1 MKSKA
6 FGGPREGASSR
17 GMRYK
22 AGILLL
28 PLVASLMAFA
38 QTDPDAP
45 IMRANALEQ
54 QGQPASALALLQP
67 LIDSGALRGDELG
80 RAWTVLG
87 VAYADQEEFREAQHA
102 YEQAISI
109 LQPMPENI
117 RDYAAAVNNFA
128 RLYGTEGQVEV
139 STDLR
144 LKALLLYQQAGD
156 QSGVVRTSTAL
167 ADLALQQ
174 GHTRE
179 SQKYL
184 KQTAEAMK
192 VATELNGD
200 DLAMIYSTQALYA
213 TVHGDTSAAIAG
225 YEHSLQILKGIHE
238 VNNPSLAW
246 GYLLLGIAYA
256 NANRFEDA
264 LREMRQ
270 GLSTL
275 DRTWGHKDSRYLRAE
290 IAYSQVLDRSGDHK
304 PAALLRAADEATL
317 KDLLR
322 TKCVG
327 CTISADAFR

>member
-6 FGGPREGASSR
+6 FGGPREAASSK

-28 PLVASLMAFA
+28 PLVASLIAFA

-45 IMRANALEQ
+45 IMSANALER
-54 QGQPASALALLQP
+54 QGQPAGALALLQP
-67 LIDSGALRGDELG
+67 LIDSGAFQGAELG

-87 VAYADQEEFREAQHA
+87 VSYGDQNDFREARHA
-102 YEQAISI
+102 YEAAISI
-109 LQPMPENI
+109 LQAMPEDI
-117 RDYAAAVNNFA
+117 RDYAAAVNKFA
-128 RLYGTEGQVEV
+128 GLYRAEGQLQV

-144 LKALLLYQQAGD
+144 LKALRLYQQAGD
-156 QSGVVRTSTAL
+156 HSGIVRASSAL
-167 ADLALQQ
+167 AGLALQQ
-174 GHTRE
+174 GHIRE
-179 SQKYL
+179 GQKYL
-184 KQTAEAMK
+184 KQTAEEMK
-192 VATELNGD
+192 VATGLTGD
-200 DLAMIYSTQALYA
+200 DLATIYSTQARYA

-225 YEHSLQILKGIHE
+225 YEHSLQILKGVHD
-238 VNNPSLAW
+238 VNNPVLGW
-246 GYLLLGIAYA
+246 EYLLLGIAYA
-256 NANRFEDA
+256 DANRFEDA

-275 DRTWGHKDSRYLRAE
+275 DRTWGRKDSRYLEAE

-317 KDLLR
+317 KDLQR
-322 TKCVG
+322 TKCAG